1 MARELEI
8 DRSTVTSL
16 VPELLKNGIIEEVQ
30 VKPTGKG
37 GRPPILLQI
46 NEKFGYTIGVA
57 IHLKNYHAAILDL
70 NGHTV
75 AYFQGE
81 LPHIFY
87 QFARNCQS
95 ILRMV
100 EEKLKESGIPV
111 IGAVIAISGT
121 VDPLKNSIDRS
132 FVFELD
138 DYDFHNEIAKSF
150 PYPVLVENDANAG
163 AWGEIFPPWNSHY
176 KSFLYLLARTTAYNL
191 NEKIDT
197 GMAIGIGLVAD
208 GHMLYGSH
216 NMAGELTSVYWRQEN
231 GNESQV
237 SIPRSRLAE
246 IHRDPE
252 VLTAFA
258 EEILI
263 TLGPIASVIDPEAI
277 IFGGDMKDKLELIQD
292 LLDHSLRETYLAVEQ
307 HRFSLAAP
315 SKGENE
321 ICAGAACLFLFC
333 LFKPNDSHALRREM
347 ISWDKIFDLVS
358 P

>member
-1 MARELEI
+1 
-8 DRSTVTSL
+8 
-16 VPELLKNGIIEEVQ
+16 
-30 VKPTGKG
+30 
-37 GRPPILLQI
+37 
-46 NEKFGYTIGVA
+46 VA
-57 IHLKNYHAAILDL
+57 IHLKNYHASILDL
-70 NGHTV
+70 NGNTV
-75 AYFQGE
+75 GYYQGE

-87 QFARNCQS
+87 KFSHNCRT
-95 ILRMV
+95 ILKIA
-100 EEKLKESGIPV
+100 EEKLKDSGIPV

-121 VDPLKNSIDRS
+121 VDPKKNSIDRS
-132 FVFELD
+132 FVFELE
-138 DYDFHNEIAKSF
+138 DYNFHSEIAGCF

-176 KSFLYLLARTTAYNL
+176 HSFLYLLARTTAYNL

-216 NMAGELTSVYWRQEN
+216 NMAGELSSVFWRKEN
-231 GNESQV
+231 GTESQV

-246 IHRDPE
+246 IHRDPA

-263 TLGPIASVIDPEAI
+263 TLGPIVSVIDPEAI
-277 IFGGDMKDKLELIQD
+277 IFGGDMKNNLDLIHKI
-292 LLDHSLRETYLAVEQ
+292 LNTSLGETYLGVEQ
-307 HRFSLAAP
+307 HRFALAAP

-347 ISWDKIFDLVS
+347 ISWDRIFELVS
-358 P
+358 PTAPLR